1 MKNENT
7 KTIYVYEN
15 WTGEQPGLLGY
26 LYVDSIRGSEL
37 YSFEYNQKWLRRTDQ
52 QFLLDPELK
61 LFTGRQYPIDKKL
74 FGIFSDSCPDRWGRT
89 LLKRKEAMLARN
101 EGRKPKTLS
110 ETDYLLGI
118 NDITRMGA
126 LRFCTE
132 EGGPFL
138 ASDSENAVPPWVAL
152 RDLEYASYAYENEED
167 DTDGKWL
174 RQILSPGS
182 SLGGARPKASVQS
195 PDGALWIAKF
205 PSKHD
210 EFDIGSWEM
219 VVHDLADRCGLS
231 VPNAELKTFSKHGS
245 TFLSRRFD
253 RAGTRRI
260 HFASAMTLLGKTD
273 GMAAAE
279 GVSYLDLAEFIRAN
293 GAEPKQ
299 DLEELWR
306 RIVFNMAVS
315 NTDDHLRNHGFL
327 LTSTGW
333 RLSPMYDVNPVPEG
347 DALALNVTDTDNSIS
362 FDLAIET
369 ASFYGISKDNGSRI
383 VNQTVLTVKKNA
395 ESIALHY
402 GIKRSELDRMRPAF
416 GIN

>member
-1 MKNENT
+1 MKNDNT
-7 KTIYVYEN
+7 KTICVYEN
-15 WTGEQPGLLGY
+15 WSAEQPILLGF
-26 LYVDSIRGSEL
+26 LYIDLIRGSEL
-37 YSFEYNQKWLRRTDQ
+37 YSFEYDKKWLSNAEQR
-52 QFLLDPELK
+52 FLLDPELS
-61 LFTGRQYPIDKKL
+61 LFEGRQYPIDKKM

-89 LLKRKEAMLARN
+89 LLKRKEVILARS
-101 EGRKPKTLS
+101 EGRKPNTLT

-126 LRFCTE
+126 LRFRADE
-132 EGGPFL
+132 NGPFL
-138 ASDSENAVPPWVAL
+138 ADDTENAVPPWVAL
-152 RDLEYASYAYENEED
+152 RDLEYASFAYENEED
-167 DTDGKWL
+167 DPGGKWL
-174 RQILSPGS
+174 KQILSPGS

-195 PDGALWIAKF
+195 PDGTLWIAKF

-210 EFDIGSWEM
+210 EYDIGAWEM
-219 VVHDLADRCGLS
+219 VAHDLASRCGLS
-231 VPNAELKTFSKHGS
+231 VPNADMKTFSKHGS
-245 TFLSRRFD
+245 TFLSQRFD
-253 RAGTRRI
+253 RIGSRRI

-273 GMAAAE
+273 GMAASE

-293 GAEPKQ
+293 GAEPKK

-327 LTSTGW
+327 LTANGW

-369 ASFYGISKDNGSRI
+369 ASFYGLSKDKGSRI
-383 VNQTVLTVKKNA
+383 IKQIVSLVKENA
-395 ESIALHY
+395 EAIALHY
-402 GIKRSELDRMRPAF
+402 GIKRSEFDRIRLAF
-416 GIN
+416 DL

>member
-1 MKNENT
+1 MKNDYT

-15 WTGEQPGLLGY
+15 WSAEQPVLLGY
-26 LYVDSIRGSEL
+26 LYIDSIRGSEL
-37 YSFEYNQKWLRRTDQ
+37 YSFEYDKKWLSKADQ
-52 QFLLDPELK
+52 RLLLDPELS
-61 LFTGRQYPIDKKL
+61 LFAGRQYPINKKM

-89 LLKRKEAMLARN
+89 LLKRKEAMLAHS
-101 EGRKPKTLS
+101 EGRKPKTLT

-118 NDITRMGA
+118 NDVTRMGA
-126 LRFCTE
+126 LRFRTDE
-132 EGGPFL
+132 NGPFL
-138 ASDSENAVPPWVAL
+138 ADDTENAVPPWVAL

-167 DTDGKWL
+167 DSDGKWL

-210 EFDIGSWEM
+210 EYDIGAWEM
-219 VVHDLADRCGLS
+219 VVHDLAIHCGLS
-231 VPNAELKTFSKHGS
+231 VPQADLKTFSKHGS
-245 TFLSRRFD
+245 TFLSQRFD
-253 RAGTRRI
+253 RTGSRRI
-260 HFASAMTLLGKTD
+260 HFASAMTLIGKSD

-327 LTSTGW
+327 LSSTGW

-369 ASFYGISKDNGSRI
+369 ASFYGISKDKGSRI
-383 VNQTVLTVKKNA
+383 VNQTVSTIKKYV

-402 GIKRSELDRMRPAF
+402 GIKRSEFDRIRPAF
-416 GIN
+416 AL

>member
-1 MKNENT
+1 MKNDNT

-15 WTGEQPGLLGY
+15 WTAEQPVLLGY
-26 LYVDSIRGSEL
+26 LFIDQIRGSEL
-37 YSFEYNQKWLRRTDQ
+37 YSFEYDKKWLTNADQ
-52 QFLLDPELK
+52 RFLLDPELS
-61 LFTGRQYPIDKKL
+61 LFAGRQYPIDKKM
-74 FGIFSDSCPDRWGRT
+74 FGVFSDSCPDRWGRT
-89 LLKRKEAMLARN
+89 LLKRKEAMLARS
-101 EGRKPKTLS
+101 EGRKPKTLT

-126 LRFCTE
+126 LRFRTDE
-132 EGGPFL
+132 NGPFL
-138 ASDSENAVPPWVAL
+138 ADDTENAVPPWAAL
-152 RDLEYASYAYENEED
+152 RDLEYASYKYENEEND
-167 DTDGKWL
+167 LDGKWL
-174 RQILSPGS
+174 SQILSPGS

-205 PSKHD
+205 SSKHD
-210 EFDIGSWEM
+210 EYDIGAWEM
-219 VVHDLADRCGLS
+219 VVHDLAGRCGLS
-231 VPNAELKTFSKHGS
+231 VPNADLKTFSKHGS
-245 TFLSRRFD
+245 TFLSNRFD
-253 RAGTRRI
+253 RIGSRRI

-293 GAEPKQ
+293 GAQPKQ

-327 LTSTGW
+327 LTANGW

-369 ASFYGISKDNGSRI
+369 ASFYGLSKDKGSRI
-383 VNQTVLTVKKNA
+383 VNRTVSTVKGNV
-395 ESIALHY
+395 EDIALHY
-402 GIKRSELDRMRPAF
+402 GIKRSEFVRIRPAF
-416 GIN
+416 DL